1 MRYSATARPDL
12 VRESCRSCSSSQKFI
27 AIMGSTPFHGSRNI
41 VRAEPSFL
49 HLLIKKYKRNSAAWQ
64 VGYCTQIR
72 RGFCAERPN
81 FNEKVT
87 LISEKPFQNCKNSAE
102 NNFQRNRKACGM
114 NCYRKETKS
123 SKTVKNIQKQ
133 EVSQIFGR
141 DAQENFFKI
150 VQATDGQNEKDF
162 L

>member
-1 MRYSATARPDL
+1 M
-12 VRESCRSCSSSQKFI
+12 
-27 AIMGSTPFHGSRNI
+27 
-41 VRAEPSFL
+41 
-49 HLLIKKYKRNSAAWQ
+49 
-64 VGYCTQIR
+64 
-72 RGFCAERPN
+72 
-81 FNEKVT
+81 
-87 LISEKPFQNCKNSAE
+87 QNRAE
-102 NNFQRNRKACGM
+102 NNFQRNRKARGM